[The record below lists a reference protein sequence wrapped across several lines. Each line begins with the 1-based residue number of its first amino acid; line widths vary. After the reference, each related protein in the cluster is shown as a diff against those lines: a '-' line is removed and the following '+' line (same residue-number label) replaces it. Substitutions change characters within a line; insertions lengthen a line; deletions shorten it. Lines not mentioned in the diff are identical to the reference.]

1 MTPTPYVLPV
11 DLSGVLLDVGDIL
24 TEFPALGLVI
34 ALPIIGAVIAMV
46 LRRAQQA
53 GR

>member
-1 MTPTPYVLPV
+1 MPA
-11 DLSGVLLDVGDIL
+11 DLTSLLASVQTIL

-46 LRRAQQA
+46 LRRAKQA

>member
-1 MTPTPYVLPV
+1 MPTDLASLLVSV
-11 DLSGVLLDVGDIL
+11 DTIL

-46 LRRAQQA
+46 LRRAKQA

>member
-1 MTPTPYVLPV
+1 MPT
-11 DLSGVLLDVGDIL
+11 DLTSLLTSVQTIL

-46 LRRAQQA
+46 LRRAKQA

>member
-1 MTPTPYVLPV
+1 MPT
-11 DLSGVLLDVGDIL
+11 DLNSLLASVETIL

-46 LRRAQQA
+46 LRRAKQA